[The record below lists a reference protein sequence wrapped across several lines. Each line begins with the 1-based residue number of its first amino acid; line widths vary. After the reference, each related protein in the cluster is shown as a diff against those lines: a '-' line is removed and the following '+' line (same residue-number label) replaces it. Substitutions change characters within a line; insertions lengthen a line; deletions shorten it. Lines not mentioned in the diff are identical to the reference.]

1 MTAARTGSI
10 ATNTTSIAP
19 ACIASTA
26 FLACSKTTYS
36 TGASSRRPSSRAI
49 LTAMPR
55 GLPVAGSRVAITPL
69 PRLMPARSLPVGA
82 RSARAVAVGAG
93 GADAHAA
100 KKQRAASA
108 AKRVIADFA
117 RSFVCHGLVEK
128 QLHFAKQLHAVFF
141 HYHRVRAVA
150 NDDEPFV
157 WCGGQAF
164 EIAACHVRRRVG
176 ILLGDYD
183 QRRHFH
189 FRRIVLHLAGAEKV
203 ACVLGRA
210 VWRAND

>member
-1 MTAARTGSI
+1 M
-10 ATNTTSIAP
+10 
-19 ACIASTA
+19 
-26 FLACSKTTYS
+26 
-36 TGASSRRPSSRAI
+36 

-117 RSFVCHGLVEK
+117 RSFVCHGLIEK
-128 QLHFAKQLHAVFF
+128 KLHFAEQLHAVLF
-141 HYHRVRAVA
+141 HYHRMRAFA
-150 NDDEPFV
+150 DHDEPLV
-157 WCGGQAF
+157 WRGASFGNSACAIYGGVSESYSATTIRTSALSSSQDRTAS
-164 EIAACHVRRRVG
+164 CRRRK
-176 ILLGDYD
+176 I
-183 QRRHFH
+183 
-189 FRRIVLHLAGAEKV
+189 

-210 VWRAND
+210 VWRANDWRILPGAPRIVANVASAQALNQASGMRSAMFSGGTRTLCALSPAPP